1 MENLLRLTNLL
12 IVTFQ
17 IFKLS
22 LFRSKMSY
30 DLKKAEYD
38 AEVNTAKAEADLAYD
53 LKVSAEKGNHHKT
66 PPLNWMF
73 NINHHHSNIY
83 FQAAIMQQRIKQ
95 EAFQVPTLL
104 LQTIS
109 LVASNIS
116 CNR

>member
-1 MENLLRLTNLL
+1 MPGFGPFFKKEMKKISFLCFYGEIIAARKSL

-66 PPLNWMF
+66 PPLN
-73 NINHHHSNIY
+73 
-83 FQAAIMQQRIKQ
+83 
-95 EAFQVPTLL
+95 
-104 LQTIS
+104 
-109 LVASNIS
+109 
-116 CNR
+116 